1 MKSSIYLFKSILLIG
16 LIFSANPTKSQGK
29 LELSGGFGMP
39 ELINLKMKYG
49 KNVQVGAGVG
59 IYPFEWFN
67 ETVVDWS
74 INADITYHF
83 GGKSKY
89 TEQAPWF
96 ISGGLGFF
104 DLGVI
109 NPYESY
115 DISFNP
121 RIGRTLNFSKR
132 MGANLD
138 FGLFLPLS
146 ASKGYSYDFML
157 LPSGSFSFFIRL

>member
-1 MKSSIYLFKSILLIG
+1 
-16 LIFSANPTKSQGK
+16 LIFSDNPIKAQGK

-39 ELINLKMKYG
+39 ELFNLKMKYG
-49 KNVQVGAGVG
+49 KVVQIGASVG

-67 ETVVDWS
+67 ETVIDWS
-74 INADITYHF
+74 CNAEITYHF
-83 GGKSKY
+83 SGKSKFV
-89 TEQAPWF
+89 EQAPWY
-96 ISGGLGFF
+96 ISGGFGFF

-109 NPYESY
+109 DPYGSY

-138 FGLFLPLS
+138 IGLFMPLS
-146 ASKGYSYDFML
+146 AEKDYPYEFTL
-157 LPSGSFSFFIRL
+157 LPSGSLSFFIRL

>member
-16 LIFSANPTKSQGK
+16 LILSDNPIKAQGK

-39 ELINLKMKYG
+39 ELFNLKVKYG
-49 KNVQVGAGVG
+49 KVVQIGASAG

-74 INADITYHF
+74 CNAEITYHF
-83 GGKSKY
+83 FGKSKY
-89 TEQAPWF
+89 IEQAPWF
-96 ISGGLGFF
+96 VSGSLGFF

-109 NPYESY
+109 DPYESY

-132 MGANLD
+132 LGVNLD

-146 ASKGYSYDFML
+146 APEDYPYDFML